1 VTVHAILIVDDS
13 VDLLDLYTAGL
24 SRAGYRPLTAT
35 SAEAAVR
42 SLTTDLPSAVVT
54 DLQLGGV
61 EGWSLIRKLKADP
74 LTRSMPIVVLTA
86 CCDPS
91 VAILGREAGCA
102 AVLIKPCLPDE
113 LVAVLRRLLPADT
126 AVAWATATPLLG
138 ITG

>member
-1 VTVHAILIVDDS
+1 MTLHPILIVDDS
-13 VDLLDLYTAGL
+13 ELLDVYEAGL
-24 SRAGYRPLTAT
+24 WRAGYRPLTAT

-42 SLTTDLPSAVVT
+42 LLKTHLPSAVVT

-61 EGWSLIRKLKADP
+61 EGWSLIRRLKADP
-74 LTRSMPIVVLTA
+74 LTQSLPIVVLTTS
-86 CCDPS
+86 CDPS

-113 LVAVLRRLLPADT
+113 LVTVLHRLLPPDT
-126 AVAWATATPLLG
+126 AVAWATVPPLLR